1 MILSDILR
9 SEVFILTLCVGTF
22 LIGKWISSKLKNPLM
37 HPLLIAVFL
46 VIAVLTLTGVDYD
59 TFREGSRFIHFLLGP
74 TVVALG
80 YVLYEQVKYIKG
92 NAVPILVSV
101 MAGSIA
107 SVTSVVLMSKLFG
120 IEPQIIYSMAPKSV
134 TTPIALS
141 LSDKYHGIQALTA
154 VSVMVTGIFGSI
166 IGPALFKYT
175 GIKGRIAR
183 GLALGSASHAVGTAK
198 ALELGAVEGAF
209 GGLAIGLMGFMTAVL
224 LPIIE
229 ELLM

>member
-1 MILSDILR
+1 MITSDIFH
-9 SEVFILTLCVGTF
+9 SEIFILTLCIGTF
-22 LIGKWISSKLKNPLM
+22 LIGKWISTKLRNPLF

-46 VIAVLTLTGVDYD
+46 VIVVLMLTGVDYES
-59 TFREGSRFIHFLLGP
+59 FREGSRFIHFLLGP

-92 NAVPILVSV
+92 NALPILVSV
-101 MAGSIA
+101 MAGSIT
-107 SVTSVVLMSKLFG
+107 SVVCVVLMSKLFG
-120 IEPQIIYSMAPKSV
+120 IDPQIIYSMAPKSV

-141 LSDKYHGIQALTA
+141 LADKYHGIQALTA

-166 IGPALFKYT
+166 VGPVLFKYT
-175 GIKGRIAR
+175 GIKSKIAR

-198 ALELGAVEGAF
+198 ALELGAIEGAF
-209 GGLAIGLMGFMTAVL
+209 GGLAIGLMGFMTAIL
-224 LPIIE
+224 LPVLE